1 MSQLMGIRASRRF
14 SRSQPSS
21 ITAVGNLT
29 WSLVGPGSEHL
40 LQELENFYW
49 QGVKAELENIMR
61 TLKAWQEPDLSDVAM
76 DDEND
81 DHIYGFDTFIDQVS
95 REARQYANHQRK
107 KRESKSFMPQL
118 QTASND
124 ASPKDYRIKKV
135 EYYRDKIKSEVK
147 KAIDDTPKLKGMQQ
161 RAWVLLQN
169 AGFLDLEKLIEHRP
183 LDKLGVWNRP
193 AIPQLAF
200 SKLDKKSMPKFEPLR
215 CARSSCKNVIC
226 GSMFTC
232 NSPTESGVVCESC
245 YRLYYYGDES
255 YSKAYKHSI
264 LSEAIT
270 SDISMQMCG
279 CKLPA
284 KFDECGRPISLFPI
298 SRNGSHIIG
307 GQMRCNLLK
316 LRELVALAKYQGLI
330 AAGRAKEPSKF
341 TKIASRLVTGKKKPQ
356 KAGSGSPDLPRTK
369 EDVAHAQAQA
379 DTDIP
384 RFLRKQAQKY
394 PFGNVH
400 MALRVGP
407 LIIENGVSQ
416 SKGGAHITLR
426 ELPVF
431 HQRFPSKTQRDQSL
445 AVDGSPDRS
454 LWRRKNKTA
463 NQKRYKAVMKQ
474 VVGVP
479 FSGVLPYDA
488 ELQIVNDVLAESKAP
503 FDNPDLSESDQD
515 AILDSALEPILRQ
528 LKTLIQTRVRV
539 YLQSIAQRL
548 LDPVNDI
555 TWSITE
561 NNCQKFCDSI
571 IDHTL
576 FKYLVNGPG
585 HLTQVDGPLYT
596 MSFVCPNEGYTNQD
610 VKSQFDVPKGLTE
623 EYLLRF
629 RFGRYDEADIID
641 TYQEYWHDWGAF
653 GGSIYPYQDLF
664 PWDCTEA
671 YRKCRTR
678 CGECNL
684 AKHVWAFPFDS
695 WSIAALHL
703 ARDSHMYAPTS
714 VVGETGLHASP
725 QSWLKNRL
733 QVLRAAS
740 ILHRVAAA
748 MAKSRSFC
756 RATAWLAWLDAEELR
771 NQNVSL
777 IRVKLGGIHRAQPYS
792 HYFEAGKGVE
802 YWIAPWAL
810 QPRSEQIRAYEKLRD
825 ERMQLATMAPRLG
838 LFATSDQDNSDDGPV
853 VNYSL
858 NAVAFM
864 ADAEDIDGTDSGSQ
878 DATGPLGYFLNGS
891 HAQGDGDS
899 TQPNSGLNHVPY
911 ASGSGSWFS
920 SLLDGH
926 SGGSS
931 TPHPP
936 KQDHSHAH
944 VPYLVG

>member
-1 MSQLMGIRASRRF
+1 
-14 SRSQPSS
+14 
-21 ITAVGNLT
+21 
-29 WSLVGPGSEHL
+29 
-40 LQELENFYW
+40 
-49 QGVKAELENIMR
+49 
-61 TLKAWQEPDLSDVAM
+61 
-76 DDEND
+76 
-81 DHIYGFDTFIDQVS
+81 
-95 REARQYANHQRK
+95 
-107 KRESKSFMPQL
+107 
-118 QTASND
+118 
-124 ASPKDYRIKKV
+124 
-135 EYYRDKIKSEVK
+135 
-147 KAIDDTPKLKGMQQ
+147 
-161 RAWVLLQN
+161 
-169 AGFLDLEKLIEHRP
+169 
-183 LDKLGVWNRP
+183 
-193 AIPQLAF
+193 
-200 SKLDKKSMPKFEPLR
+200 
-215 CARSSCKNVIC
+215 
-226 GSMFTC
+226 
-232 NSPTESGVVCESC
+232 
-245 YRLYYYGDES
+245 
-255 YSKAYKHSI
+255 
-264 LSEAIT
+264 
-270 SDISMQMCG
+270 
-279 CKLPA
+279 
-284 KFDECGRPISLFPI
+284 
-298 SRNGSHIIG
+298 
-307 GQMRCNLLK
+307 
-316 LRELVALAKYQGLI
+316 
-330 AAGRAKEPSKF
+330 
-341 TKIASRLVTGKKKPQ
+341 
-356 KAGSGSPDLPRTK
+356 
-369 EDVAHAQAQA
+369 
-379 DTDIP
+379 
-384 RFLRKQAQKY
+384 
-394 PFGNVH
+394 
-400 MALRVGP
+400 
-407 LIIENGVSQ
+407 
-416 SKGGAHITLR
+416 
-426 ELPVF
+426 
-431 HQRFPSKTQRDQSL
+431 
-445 AVDGSPDRS
+445 
-454 LWRRKNKTA
+454 
-463 NQKRYKAVMKQ
+463 MKQ